1 MSDRTAAG
9 IAEQML
15 DLLPPDGA
23 PVLNRVLRAMLSQH
37 LAQPVSTED
46 FFFARDLLLK
56 RGRVGRERGQGGKIF
71 LLKTPPAV
79 PVAPAVALASPT
91 APLEA
96 ELMAPVARYL
106 STIFVRNL
114 DLPKGALALMQDISA
129 IGPSSGQWAQP
140 DFMLVSLM
148 RFTFM
153 PGSQL
158 DVHAF
163 ELKTEAG
170 GSIQAVHEALAQT
183 HFTHFGHL
191 IWHLPEE
198 SRARARLPDVQKQC
212 EEHGI
217 GLILSVRPQ
226 DLESYEILL
235 DPKRKATP
243 PKTVDG
249 FLESRLNPHNR
260 AALKKA
266 LKEDA

>member
-23 PVLNRVLRAMLSQH
+23 PVLNRVLRAMLSRR
-37 LAQPVSTED
+37 LAQSVSTED
-46 FFFARDLLLK
+46 FFLARDLLLK

-71 LLKTPPAV
+71 LLKTPPAE
-79 PVAPAVALASPT
+79 PVAPAPSPASPT

-96 ELMAPVARYL
+96 ELMVPVARYL

-114 DLPKGALALMQDISA
+114 DLPKGGLALMQDISA
-129 IGPSSGQWAQP
+129 IGPSSGQWARP

-170 GSIQAVHEALAQT
+170 GSVLAVHEALAQT
-183 HFTHFGHL
+183 RFTHFGHL

-198 SRARARLPDVQKQC
+198 SKARARLPDVQKQC

-217 GLILSVRPQ
+217 GLILAVRPQ
-226 DLESYEILL
+226 DPESYEILL
-235 DPKRKATP
+235 DPKRKATS

-260 AALKKA
+260 TALKKA